1 MQFTIQ
7 GSSMFPTYRDG
18 ESINLNKFSSNHK
31 INVGD
36 VVVFNHPLRKNFKLL
51 KRVKRLVG
59 KDKLFVEGDN
69 IDYLSSEDSHNFG
82 LINCKAIIAIGG
94 NI

>member
-7 GSSMFPTYRDG
+7 GFSMFPTYSDG
-18 ESINLNKFSSNHK
+18 ESINLKKFCSNHK
-31 INVGD
+31 INIGD
-36 VVVFNHPLRKNFKLL
+36 IVVFNHPLRKNFKLL
-51 KRVKRLVG
+51 KRVKKLVG

-69 IDYLSSEDSHNFG
+69 TDFLSSEDSHNFG
-82 LINCKAIIAIGG
+82 LINRKAIIAIGE

>member
-51 KRVKRLVG
+51 KRVKRIVG

-82 LINCKAIIAIGG
+82 LINRKAIIAIGE